1 MIKNSFGRE
10 KVTTAVN
17 TSGEYGQLIQLSL
30 GVCVFTHTPGQG
42 EAAEARLTWK
52 VVEVLT
58 FSGTRVCILLA
69 IYLWVIFSKI
79 VSDFISPPF
88 HCRKH
93 NVLLLSLD

>member
-42 EAAEARLTWK
+42 EAAEARLT
-52 VVEVLT
+52 
-58 FSGTRVCILLA
+58 
-69 IYLWVIFSKI
+69 
-79 VSDFISPPF
+79 
-88 HCRKH
+88 
-93 NVLLLSLD
+93 